1 MLKRL
6 TRLIEYCATIADDM
20 PDVPQPC
27 IVADKDQGTTALN
40 TPAIKGPQVVIALPL
55 ASLAGDCD
63 NPTGSYTV
71 VIFALEKGLEQ
82 TGTRPQYVAQYL
94 KTVGLLGRLLG
105 KFLSDMGGMTESESC
120 PILTGMEVSEC
131 TIAPEAGVFGGWNGY
146 SATITLK

>member
-6 TRLIEYCATIADDM
+6 TLLIEYCATIADDM

-27 IVADKDQGTTALN
+27 IVADKEQGTIALN
-40 TPAIKGPQVVIALPL
+40 TPAIAGLQAVIALPL

-71 VIFALEKGLEQ
+71 VIFALEKRLEQ

-105 KFLSDMGGMTESESC
+105 KFLSGMGGTTESDGC
-120 PILTGMEVSEC
+120 PVLNGMEIAEC
-131 TIAPEAGVFGGWNGY
+131 VIAPEAGIFGGWNGY

>member
-1 MLKRL
+1 MLKKL
-6 TRLIEYCATIADDM
+6 INLIEYCETVADDM

-27 IVADKDQGTTALN
+27 IVADKEQGTTALN

-55 ASLAGDCD
+55 ASFAGDCD
-63 NPTGSYTV
+63 NPIGSYTV
-71 VIFALEKGLEQ
+71 MIFALEKGMEQ

-105 KFLSDMGGMTESESC
+105 KFLADMGGSSTTGSC

-131 TIAPEAGVFGGWNGY
+131 IIAPEAGIFGGWNGY
-146 SATITLK
+146 SATLTLK